1 MKNYNWLF
9 DLIDYFGG
17 VENLENYEDLGIKV
31 AARREGKQ
39 FTFSDHL
46 KGLVY
51 ALLTNQRSW
60 SGIAEMIPQIN
71 ELFYQFD
78 VKMIKKTNPAT
89 FAKGIMAL
97 RCGNVATKR
106 QMDSLHA
113 NILVLEQIEKDYGSL
128 DEFVESADANTIVE
142 MLSNKD
148 SKYKIQG
155 LGKALAWEYLRNVG
169 VDGAKPDIHMRR
181 FLSSDRVGNGSKGL
195 ATEDEVIAQVDELS
209 KASQLDKWLIDNLI
223 WEYCSEGGEDICGEE
238 PQCGICI
245 LKRYCKYK
253 G

>member
-1 MKNYNWLF
+1 MKNNKWLF

-17 VENLENYEDLGIKV
+17 VENLENYDDLGVKV
-31 AARREGKQ
+31 EARREGKD
-39 FTFSDHL
+39 FTFSEHL

-60 SGIAEMIPQIN
+60 SGIAEMIPRIN
-71 ELFYQFD
+71 ALFCHFD
-78 VKMIKKTNPAT
+78 VEKIKETDAAVFT
-89 FAKGIMAL
+89 KGILAL

-113 NILVLEQIEKDYGSL
+113 NIKVLETIEKTYGSL
-128 DEFVESADANTIVE
+128 DAFVESADANTIVE

-148 SKYKIQG
+148 SKYKIQC

-181 FLSSDRVGNGSKGL
+181 FLSADRVGSGSKGL
-195 ATEDEVIAQVDELS
+195 ATEEEVIAQVDELS
-209 KASQLDKWLIDNLI
+209 KTTKLDKWLIDNLV
-223 WEYCSEGGEDICGEE
+223 WEYCSESGDDICGEE
-238 PQCGICI
+238 PQCGRCVI
-245 LKRYCKYK
+245 RGYCKYK